1 MPFVQCIKLIQKS
14 IYFEIFFL
22 WLIFL
27 LIKKVK
33 PYFLKLQ
40 LIYHC
45 KVLVMHSGGMNGSRH
60 RLDHEKPHLD
70 IKKPFTKKI
79 RLAPDVA
86 DSPACKVFRPAE
98 AWRNLVKLDLL

>member
-1 MPFVQCIKLIQKS
+1 MVR
-14 IYFEIFFL
+14 FF
-22 WLIFL
+22 
-27 LIKKVK
+27 
-33 PYFLKLQ
+33 
-40 LIYHC
+40 
-45 KVLVMHSGGMNGSRH
+45 LVMHSSGMNGNRH

-86 DSPACKVFRPAE
+86 GFPACKVFRPAE